1 MNCNQRP
8 QSRSRIWEGV
18 CHISGNKL
26 TLSEID
32 EHNSPAE
39 GESYHKFLRK
49 IYSKVRGDYSSIGKE
64 YALQIFVKATT
75 GMAGPDELVPTLL
88 VFDTSRRFP
97 DPLKSD
103 LRSQKKRLE
112 AVDDSRKKFANLNA
126 KQPVDSAQKPNR
138 SAAESK
144 FPDAALEQDLL
155 MYRDA
160 SVGKGVGP
168 FLVRDFLGKHVVV
181 DLNGNWSK
189 FSNTPI

>member
-1 MNCNQRP
+1 MFGTP
-8 QSRSRIWEGV
+8 
-18 CHISGNKL
+18 
-26 TLSEID
+26 
-32 EHNSPAE
+32 
-39 GESYHKFLRK
+39 
-49 IYSKVRGDYSSIGKE
+49 
-64 YALQIFVKATT
+64 
-75 GMAGPDELVPTLL
+75 
-88 VFDTSRRFP
+88 RRFP

-144 FPDAALEQDLL
+144 LPNAALEQDLL

-160 SVGKGVGP
+160 SVGKRVGP
-168 FLVRDFLGKHVVV
+168 FLVRDLLGKHVVV